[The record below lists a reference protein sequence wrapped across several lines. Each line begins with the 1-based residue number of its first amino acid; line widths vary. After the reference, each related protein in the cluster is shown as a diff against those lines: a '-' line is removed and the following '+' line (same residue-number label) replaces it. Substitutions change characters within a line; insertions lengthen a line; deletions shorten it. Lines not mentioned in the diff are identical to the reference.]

1 MSDVVFLKGLRF
13 YGFHG
18 VHSEERALGQ
28 RFVLDV
34 ELEVDLRQAGRSD
47 ALVDTTSYSA
57 VYKRVRAIV
66 EGPPRQL
73 IESVAEEVATVL
85 LAEFPLVTAVSVT
98 VHKPEAPIK
107 GAMLDS
113 AGVRI
118 RRQRSGQTA

>member
-1 MSDVVFLKGLRF
+1 MSDAVFLKGLRF

-18 VHSEERALGQ
+18 VHSEERTLGQ
-28 RFVLDV
+28 RFVVDV

-47 ALVDTTSYSA
+47 ALADTTSYSA
-57 VYKRVRAIV
+57 VYKRVEAVV
-66 EGPPRQL
+66 EGAPRQL

-85 LAEFPLVTAVSVT
+85 LAEFHLATAVSVT

-118 RRQRSGQTA
+118 RRQWSGRPT